1 MVKKSKTKIKDFY
14 KLSDIKN
21 PWQFLVWLISTKEF
35 LRVIT
40 LALIALV
47 LLLVSQSFKYNKKD
61 GVSYDPAVKDVEIKL
76 NK

>member
-40 LALIALV
+40 FALIALV
-47 LLLVSQSFKYNKKD
+47 LLLISQSFKYNKKD